1 MDALVALTDQ
11 PYSYAGNNPIN
22 GGDFSGLCASGI
34 GQFTKCKKPHF
45 TQVEEGGFFGLLA
58 TTLYVNTEFYKLVN
72 AGKSSLEDELYVL
85 WFNVYQTQYS
95 PSNPSVGQPS
105 KGTKNWLNNGLV
117 YDAQWMTVNQYACS
131 FQDHYFLEFACGVAE
146 VLSFYKSAGGQAA
159 MQAINIF
166 KNMRGHSDQS
176 LEYLVYHYNAQYIN
190 LANAALNLYQN
201 IMNDMGDDTDAAYII
216 SSGCS
221 LS

>member
-1 MDALVALTDQ
+1 MALETARSLAVTLRTEIALLQ
-11 PYSYAGNNPIN
+11 
-22 GGDFSGLCASGI
+22 
-34 GQFTKCKKPHF
+34 
-45 TQVEEGGFFGLLA
+45 ER
-58 TTLYVNTEFYKLVN
+58 
-72 AGKSSLEDELYVL
+72 
-85 WFNVYQTQYS
+85 
-95 PSNPSVGQPS
+95 
-105 KGTKNWLNNGLV
+105 
-117 YDAQWMTVNQYACS
+117 
-131 FQDHYFLEFACGVAE
+131 AE

-166 KNMRGHSDQS
+166 KNMRGHGDQS

-216 SSGCS
+216 PSGCT